1 MGPAKPLIAYE
12 RLALVMRRR
21 RPLAWRLGFALAAFA
36 IAVLARH
43 SLDPALDTG
52 VPYILFFPAIVVT
65 AVVAGAMPAVTVM
78 AAGAAY
84 AWAVFMGDGA
94 AVVQKLAATLTY
106 LAVGSA
112 FIGLVEVLR
121 GALGS
126 VMRAEQDASRMAEAR
141 DLMFHE
147 LQHRVFNN
155 LQMIA
160 STLNL
165 QRGAMSDPAARQLLD
180 GAILRIRTVAKV
192 QRKLGK
198 ASHGTLDFAEL
209 IGESL
214 HEAAEVSQG
223 AFGRRVSLTVSGRGP
238 EIPGD
243 MAILLSLVVTELM
256 SNAVEHGGGA
266 VGEGIVVRVACGMS
280 AEGRGL
286 VEVRDCGPGLPDGF
300 DATNPPGTGLRL
312 ARLFVDQIGGSI
324 TFASDGGTVA
334 RVEFPLAHPV
344 AAARFEPVFQHRATG
359 AGVG

>member
-1 MGPAKPLIAYE
+1 MGPAKPLIAYD
-12 RLALVMRRR
+12 RLAQVMHRN
-21 RPLAWRLGFALAAFA
+21 RPLAWRLGFAVTVFA
-36 IAVLARH
+36 IAVVIRH
-43 SLDPALDTG
+43 ALDPALGSG
-52 VPYILFFPAIVVT
+52 VPYVLFILAIVLT
-65 AVVAGAMPAVTVM
+65 AVIAGAVPAVAVM
-78 AAGAAY
+78 VAGAAY
-84 AWAVFMGDGA
+84 AWAVFLGDMA
-94 AVVQKLAATLTY
+94 PVLQKTVGTLTY
-106 LAVGSA
+106 LAVGGA
-112 FIGLVEVLR
+112 FIGLVELLR
-121 GALGS
+121 GALDS

-165 QRGAMSDPAARQLLD
+165 QRGATRDLAARQVLD

-209 IGESL
+209 VSESL

-238 EIPGD
+238 ETPGD
-243 MAILLSLVVTELM
+243 MAILLSLVVTELV

-266 VGEGIVVRVACGMS
+266 AGEGIVVRVTCGMS
-280 AEGRGL
+280 PEGLGL

-300 DATNPPGTGLRL
+300 DATDPPGTGLRL

-324 TFASDGGTVA
+324 TFASGGGTVA
-334 RVEFPLAHPV
+334 RVEFPLSPPEAE
-344 AAARFEPVFQHRATG
+344 ARFEPVFQHRASAAG
-359 AGVG
+359 AR